1 MGHCKRPM
9 TREDVERLVGIGD
22 AEKGHQTMTMT
33 GEKKQPKQKRLLYH
47 VPSIDYPPEVVER
60 WHGQYVT
67 LPDGRRAL
75 KWPILYVTH
84 TDAIPSDCPCPM
96 GVPITALDK
105 GIGTPE
111 SGFEIVGLIDGD
123 GFVDGKNVY
132 KHIVVVNRALR
143 ARLLAARGGRTECA
157 DVGRRQSL
165 D

>member
-9 TREDVERLVGIGD
+9 TR
-22 AEKGHQTMTMT
+22 
-33 GEKKQPKQKRLLYH
+33 EKKQPKQKRLLYH

-111 SGFEIVGLIDGD
+111 SGFEIVGLIGGD

-143 ARLLAARGGRTECA
+143 ERLASNPLAAP
-157 DVGRRQSL
+157 VP
-165 D
+165 

>member
-1 MGHCKRPM
+1 MGHCKRP
-9 TREDVERLVGIGD
+9 
-22 AEKGHQTMTMT
+22 MT

-111 SGFEIVGLIDGD
+111 SGFEIVGLIGGD

-143 ARLLAARGGRTECA
+143 ERLAANPLAAPGPAPEARASG
-157 DVGRRQSL
+157 L
-165 D
+165 